1 MFKKV
6 LIANRGEIALRVIRA
21 CKELGIKTVSVHSA
35 ADREALHTKFA
46 DESVCIGPPPSK
58 QSYLHIP
65 AIISAAE
72 ITGADAVHPGYGFL
86 SENAE
91 FAEIVLKCGLV
102 WIGPPPDVMRLMGD
116 KVRARAAMS
125 KAGVPIL
132 PGTGVL
138 SEEKEALA
146 AGDKIGYPLIIK
158 ACAGGGGRGMKIVEG
173 PEKFAQL
180 VLTARTEA
188 QAAFSNPDVYVE
200 RYVRR
205 PRHIEIQVIADSHGT
220 ALHLGERECS
230 IQRRH
235 QKVVE
240 EAPSVALNEDM
251 RSHLGGIA
259 VKAMKEIGYQS
270 VGTLEFLME
279 PETGQFFFM
288 EMNTRIQVEHTVTE
302 MVTGVDLVKE
312 QIMIAAG
319 ERLSFTRTLTPR
331 GHAIEV
337 RINAEDPDTFA
348 PWPGKITAMHFP
360 GGYGVRVDSHIYGG
374 YVVPPH
380 YDSLLG
386 KIIVHAAD
394 RQQAIRRMRRCLDE
408 IVIEGIRTNVP
419 FHQRL
424 LAHPDFVA
432 GKMDTGFLERHG
444 FMDGKP
450 KAPPTPGANGTASL
464 TGSDPARNL

>member
-1 MFKKV
+1 MFKKI

-21 CKELGIKTVSVHSA
+21 CKELGIKTVSVHSS
-35 ADREALHTKFA
+35 ADRDALHTRFA

-58 QSYLHIP
+58 QSYLHVP
-65 AIISAAE
+65 ALISAAE

-91 FAEIVLKCGLV
+91 FAEICQKCGLV
-102 WIGPPPDVMRLMGD
+102 WIGPQPDVMRLMGD
-116 KVRARAAMS
+116 KVRAREAMAA
-125 KAGVPIL
+125 AGVPIL

-138 SEEKEALA
+138 TDEKEALA
-146 AGDKIGYPLIIK
+146 AGERIGYPLIIK

-173 PEKFAQL
+173 PEKFGTL
-180 VLTARTEA
+180 LITARTEA

-205 PRHIEIQVIADSHGT
+205 PRHIEIQIIADAHGT
-220 ALHLGERECS
+220 AVHLGERECS

-235 QKVVE
+235 QKLVE
-240 EAPSVALNEDM
+240 EAPSIALTEEM
-251 RSHLGGIA
+251 RSRLGAVA
-259 VKAMKEIGYQS
+259 VKAIKAVGYQS

-279 PETGQFFFM
+279 PETGEFFFM
-288 EMNTRIQVEHTVTE
+288 EMNTRIQVEHTVTK

-312 QIMIAAG
+312 QILIAAG
-319 ERLSFTRTLTPR
+319 ERLPFTRTLAPR
-331 GHAIEV
+331 GHSMEL

-348 PWPGKITAMHFP
+348 PWPGRITALHLP
-360 GGYGVRVDSHIYGG
+360 GGYGVRVDTHIYGQ

-380 YDSLLG
+380 YDSLLA

-408 IVIEGIRTNVP
+408 MVIEGIRTNIA

-432 GKMDTGFLERHG
+432 GRIDTGFLER
-444 FMDGKP
+444 M
-450 KAPPTPGANGTASL
+450 AAETAA
-464 TGSDPARNL
+464 ARAKRAAG